1 MHKRAAAV
9 AAVTEEVVAT
19 WAAEAIWAASAAAIS
34 AEVTWVASAE
44 ATWRE
49 WPGVA
54 AMADVVSLAAIRAT
68 ALVARITRRTHRPT
82 LAPTDWCADSEVADA
97 RLSLS
102 TSLAFELA
110 SEKTAHPDKRPHL
123 DAALCGV
130 KVNSRESQ
138 IAIGVPSEIMGV
150 GAAI

>member
-1 MHKRAAAV
+1 MRKRAAAGGGV
-9 AAVTEEVVAT
+9 SEEVVAT

-34 AEVTWVASAE
+34 AQVGVVSAE

-82 LAPTDWCADSEVADA
+82 PAPTDWCADSEVADA

-102 TSLAFELA
+102 ASLAFELA

-123 DAALCGV
+123 DAALCGI